1 MIILSFHQM
10 YSDLDAFPA
19 IYMQSS
25 RAQKHLMTLNQSLV
39 SSISSKF
46 YKTQG
51 RNTASLAPLMHTIK
65 DIKYEKLQLNNFMT
79 NITQ

>member
-1 MIILSFHQM
+1 MSILSFHQM
-10 YSDLDAFPA
+10 DSDLDAFPVIHA
-19 IYMQSS
+19 IFSS
-25 RAQKHLMTLNQSLV
+25 PVHLMTLNHSLV
-39 SSISSKF
+39 TSISSKF
-46 YKTQG
+46 YKSQG